1 MRLIK
6 NFIHNINDVVLAMI
20 IVAIAAG
27 VIYWRMQVIFDYPK
41 KVVEN
46 QTVTE
51 ETAGGS
57 GSEEAADEEAAEQE
71 NSPAAESTE
80 DDAQAEPAPE
90 NTENAAPAEET
101 SAENAE

>member
-6 NFIHNINDVVLAMI
+6 NFIHNINDVVLAII

-27 VIYWRMQVIFDYPK
+27 VIYWRMQIIFDYPK
-41 KVVEN
+41 KIVEN

-57 GSEEAADEEAAEQE
+57 GEAAEEETAEPE

-90 NTENAAPAEET
+90 STEAAAQAEEA